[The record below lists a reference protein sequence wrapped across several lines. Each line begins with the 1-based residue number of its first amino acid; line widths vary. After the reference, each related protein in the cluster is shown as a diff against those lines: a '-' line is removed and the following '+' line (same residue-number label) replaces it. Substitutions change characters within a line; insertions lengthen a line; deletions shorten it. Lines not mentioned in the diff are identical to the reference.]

1 MIGVET
7 VGQPDRSLQQAG
19 LDTHPIQNS
28 DGCCKLVAKRIVA
41 LEVGGVDRLEKRA
54 QLRLWLDQ
62 GQIFHGRG
70 QRRENVLGAGM
81 ADDPLPVGASVVHQD
96 LKLLGCGAAA
106 EPLSEDANDHIEW
119 MNAL

>member
-7 VGQPDRSLQQAG
+7 VGQPDRALQQTG
-19 LDTHPIQNS
+19 LDTRPIQNA

-41 LEVGGVDRLEKRA
+41 LEVGGMDRLEKRA
-54 QLRLWLDQ
+54 QLRLVADQ
-62 GQIFHGRG
+62 GQILHRRG
-70 QRRENVLGAGM
+70 QRRENELGAGM
-81 ADDPLPVGASVVHQD
+81 ADDTLPVGASGAHQD

-106 EPLSEDANDHIEW
+106 QPLSEDANDHIEW